1 MKPTEVTQTH
11 DVGSEPGKDVVR
23 VYRHGLAYMV
33 GDGFPVRNLFPSNDL
48 DRDVDPFLM
57 LDYAG
62 PQHFPATDHP
72 RGVGEHPHRGFET
85 VTIVYQ
91 GRVAH
96 RDSAGNSGVIGP
108 GDVQWMTAASG
119 VVHEELH
126 ERDWA
131 KRGGTLQAIQL
142 WVNLPAAY
150 KMTAPRYQTLEK
162 EAIPLV
168 SLEGGAG
175 SVRVIAGEFGGARGP
190 AKTVTPMQLLDLRL
204 QAQQGVPLT
213 FAAGWNVAL
222 FVLSGQVTVNG
233 SEPVT
238 EAQLAVVAS
247 SGAPI
252 LLDAK
257 EDAVLLVMAGEPI
270 NEPIARYG
278 PFVMNSQNELMQAM
292 NDYRAGKMGHLD

>member
-1 MKPTEVTQTH
+1 M
-11 DVGSEPGKDVVR
+11 SEKLLHRDDGPRQHQVR
-23 VYRHGLAYMV
+23 VYEPGSTHVV
-33 GDGFPVRNLFPSNDL
+33 GDGFHVRNLFPSNEI
-48 DRDVDPFLM
+48 DRDVSPFLM

-62 PQHFPATDHP
+62 PTFYPATDHP

-119 VVHEELH
+119 VVHEERH

-131 KRGGTLQAIQL
+131 KQGGTLQAIQL

-150 KMTAPRYQTLEK
+150 KMTAPRYQTLVT
-162 EAIPLV
+162 EAIPV
-168 SLEGGAG
+168 VPLEGGAG
-175 SVRVIAGEFGGARGP
+175 SIRVIAGEFGGAKGP
-190 AKTVTPMQLLDLRL
+190 ATTVTPMQLHDLRL
-204 QAQQGVPLT
+204 LAQHGTALT

-233 SEPVT
+233 SKPVT

-247 SGAPI
+247 SGTPI
-252 LLDAK
+252 LLDAN
-257 EDAVLLVMAGEPI
+257 EDAMLLVMAGEPI
-270 NEPIARYG
+270 HEPIARYG
-278 PFVMNSQNELMQAM
+278 PFVMNRQDELAQAV

>member
-1 MKPTEVTQTH
+1 MDQVRLY
-11 DVGSEPGKDVVR
+11 EPGSTHV
-23 VYRHGLAYMV
+23 V
-33 GDGFPVRNLFPSNDL
+33 GDGFHVRNLFPSNEI
-48 DRDVDPFLM
+48 DRDVSPFLM

-62 PQHFPATDHP
+62 PTFYPATDHP

-119 VVHEELH
+119 VVHEERH

-131 KRGGTLQAIQL
+131 RQGGTLQAVQL

-150 KMTAPRYQTLEK
+150 KMTEPRYQTLVS

-168 SLEGGAG
+168 PLKGGAG
-175 SVRVIAGEFGGARGP
+175 SVRVIAGEFGGAKGP
-190 AKTVTPMQLLDLRL
+190 ATTVTPMQLHDLRL
-204 QAQQGVPLT
+204 LAQQGTALT
-213 FAAGWNVAL
+213 FTAGWNVAL
-222 FVLSGQVTVNG
+222 FVLSGQITVNG
-233 SEPVT
+233 SKPVT
-238 EAQLAVVAS
+238 EAQLAVLAS
-247 SGAPI
+247 SGEPI
-252 LLDAK
+252 LLNAQ
-257 EDAVLLVMAGEPI
+257 EDAMLLVMAGEPI
-270 NEPIARYG
+270 HEPIARYG
-278 PFVMNSQNELMQAM
+278 PFVMNRQDELAQAV